1 MRISSIVV
9 PLIALLSG
17 VGGYYLRL
25 SELLNVFDPA
35 TGLPERNAAITFWLV
50 VFSALNLFIIVLFA
64 IFAAAR
70 NRSPRGFE
78 NAFGTDPVF
87 YPIVFSLSGI
97 VWLIG
102 TYLYF
107 DHHRAADTLQTMEI
121 YFIILSA
128 IAAICVTLFA
138 IEMFQDSRRKAQYTL
153 SIVPT
158 IFLCFWLL
166 LVYRINASNPIL
178 LGYLYQCLAIVA
190 SALSFYFTSGF
201 LYDKPAPGKAIVSY
215 YASIYFCA
223 VTLADDH
230 HPGLKL
236 ILGAIIAVSV
246 VHMAM
251 LLRNLRRKWPGE
263 VDQGE
268 VDIDKQA

>member
-1 MRISSIVV
+1 MRISAICV
-9 PLIALLSG
+9 PFFALLSG

-25 SELLNVFDPA
+25 SELLNVFDPV
-35 TGLPERNAAITFWLV
+35 TGLPERSAAITFWLIAL
-50 VFSALNLFIIVLFA
+50 SALNLFLIIIFA
-64 IFAAAR
+64 IVVAMR

-87 YPIVFSLSGI
+87 YPVVFTFSGI

-102 TYLYF
+102 TYLYY
-107 DHHRAADTLQTMEI
+107 DYHKAAGTLQMMEI

-128 IAAICVTLFA
+128 VAAICVAIFA
-138 IEMFQDSRRKAQYTL
+138 IEMFQDSRRKAQYAL

-166 LVYRINASNPIL
+166 LVYRLNASNPIL

-230 HPGLKL
+230 HLGLKL

-263 VDQGE
+263 VDSGE

>member
-1 MRISSIVV
+1 MRVSAILV
-9 PLIALLSG
+9 PFFAVLSG

-25 SELLNVFDPA
+25 SELLNVFDPL
-35 TGLPERNAAITFWLV
+35 TGLPDRNAATTFWLIVLSAFNLLLIV
-50 VFSALNLFIIVLFA
+50 VFAFFV
-64 IFAAAR
+64 AAR

-78 NAFGTDPVF
+78 SAFGTDPVF
-87 YPIVFSLSGI
+87 YPVVFSLSGI

-107 DHHRAADTLQTMEI
+107 AYHRAADTLQTMEI

-128 IAAICVTLFA
+128 VAAICVTVFA

-166 LVYRINASNPIL
+166 LIYRSNASNPIL
-178 LGYLYQCLAIVA
+178 LSYLYQCLAIVA
-190 SALSFYFTSGF
+190 SALGFYFTSGF

-230 HPGLKL
+230 HLGLKL
-236 ILGAIIAVSV
+236 ILGAIIAVSI

-263 VDQGE
+263 VDPGE